1 MLRRARRKGPTRA
14 KAPEGLIIARR
25 NRDCKVE
32 GIPREMKERGS
43 IRDVTEHDSEVEGL
57 EK

>member
-32 GIPREMKERGS
+32 GIPRETKERGS
-43 IRDVTEHDSEVEGL
+43 IRDVTEHDSKV
-57 EK
+57 